1 MTTHDLNPYPHRWV
15 PARLDQGSSEV
26 GHPPA
31 AAAADNRSLSLAE
44 LSAAIRRRRLAFL
57 VPLIGVPVAMAAYLL
72 TATPLYVATNTVIF
86 DPSIVDLGPVKEI
99 SVEQQPPIFALSN
112 QLHIIASQEIAGR
125 IVDDLD
131 LDRND
136 AFTGLNQ
143 EETLFSQ
150 AAGFVRERVIKPV
163 KAAFQPEAEGPPPV
177 PRTPRE
183 LAVDTLM
190 KNLLVVPR
198 RESSVYDVSFTWSDP
213 KLAAAIANA
222 VSDAYVA
229 DHRRR
234 KTEAVRDT
242 TSRLNAR
249 LGELQQKV
257 LAAEAHIDQYRSEAG
272 LHRGVNSTI
281 LTEAL
286 SEATRELV
294 AARNDMSTLEA
305 KLAETRRVEK
315 QRGQAAGMP
324 DVIASDLIRQLRDRE
339 AQLSSREAGLAS
351 RTGGSHPDLVALRR
365 ELGQVRQAL
374 TNEIRRLS
382 ESAES
387 AYNAARGRVALVES
401 TIDDLKEQIAR
412 TGEAE
417 TTLHG
422 IEREAAT
429 SRALYEAV
437 LQRSMG
443 ADLQLDAQEPQ
454 ARVLS
459 YAGVPE
465 SPRFPNMPLFG
476 VLSLVVGSLV
486 GVGGVVLRE
495 KMDGTFRSAHDLEE
509 YTGVRHVA
517 SVPRVRWNRLR
528 AREPYIIARPI
539 SRFSEAIKAIHTA
552 LWMHDFRSRAVMI
565 TSARA
570 GEGKS
575 STAVALARL
584 AAANGERVVLV
595 DCDLRCP
602 AVHTMLRLSNDVG
615 LAQVVEGRCEL
626 GDALQVDEATGLSVL
641 VAGTAMADAPRILMS
656 GRMRDI
662 KQDLALAFDLI
673 VLDTPPTLSAP
684 DAQIVTQIA
693 DTALF
698 CVKSGDTG
706 RTAVMAGL
714 RKVAET
720 GLSIFGLVL
729 TQTAARD
736 SAGQGYPYSETGDAR
751 YRHQYKD

>member
-1 MTTHDLNPYPHRWV
+1 MTTHDLNPFHQRWV
-15 PARLDQGSSEV
+15 PARLEHGGTEV
-26 GHPPA
+26 AHPPA
-31 AAAADNRSLSLAE
+31 PASDSRALSLSE
-44 LSAAIRRRRLAFL
+44 LTAAIRRRRWAFFI
-57 VPLIGVPVAMAAYLL
+57 PLIGIPLGMAAYLL
-72 TATPLYVATNTVIF
+72 TATPLYVANTTVIF
-86 DPSIVDLGPVKEI
+86 DPSTVDLGPVKEI
-99 SVEQQPPIFALSN
+99 SVAEQPPLFTLGN
-112 QLHIIASQEIAGR
+112 QLHIIASQDIAGR
-125 IVDDLD
+125 IVDKLH

-136 AFTGLNQ
+136 EFTGLNQ
-143 EETLFSQ
+143 DPSIAAQ
-150 AAGFVRERVIKPV
+150 AMGYLRENVIKPI
-163 KAAFQPEAEGPPPV
+163 KAAFRPEEAPPPFV

-183 LAVDTLM
+183 LAIDTLM

-213 KLAAAIANA
+213 KLATA
-222 VSDAYVA
+222 VVNELSDAYVA

-234 KTEAVRDT
+234 KTEAVKDT
-242 TSRLNAR
+242 TARLNAR
-249 LGELQQKV
+249 LTELQQKV

-286 SEATRELV
+286 SEATKELV
-294 AARNDMSTLEA
+294 TARNDLSALEA
-305 KLAETRRVEK
+305 KLAETRRAEK
-315 QRGQAAGMP
+315 QRGSAGGVP
-324 DVIASDLIRQLRDRE
+324 DAVASDLIRQLRDRE
-339 AQLSSREAGLAS
+339 AQLAAREAAVAS
-351 RTGGSHPDLVALRR
+351 KMGSIHPDLVAIRR
-365 ELGQVRQAL
+365 ELGQVRAAVGA
-374 TNEIRRLS
+374 EVRRMS
-382 ESAES
+382 ESTES
-387 AYNAARGRVALVES
+387 AYNAARGRVELIER
-401 TIDDLKEQIAR
+401 TINDLKEQVAR
-412 TGEAE
+412 AGEAE

-459 YAGVPE
+459 YASVPE

-495 KMDGTFRSAHDLEE
+495 KMDGTFRSVADLEE
-509 YTGVRHVA
+509 YTGVRHLA
-517 SVPRVRWNRLR
+517 SIPRVRWNRLR
-528 AREPYIIARPI
+528 AREPYIIAKPI

-552 LWMHDFRSRAVMI
+552 LWMNDFRSRAVMI

-570 GEGKS
+570 EEGKS

-584 AAANGERVVLV
+584 AAAAGERVVIV

-602 AVHTMLRLSNDVG
+602 AVHTMLRLPNDVG
-615 LAQVVEGRCEL
+615 LAQVVEGKCDL
-626 GDALQVDEATGLSVL
+626 ADALKVDEATGLSVL
-641 VAGTAMADAPRILMS
+641 VAGTSMADAPRILMS
-656 GRMRDI
+656 ARMREI
-662 KQDLALAFDLI
+662 KQDLALAYDLI

-698 CVKSGDTG
+698 CVKWGDTG

-720 GLSIFGLVL
+720 GLGIFGLVL
-729 TQTAARD
+729 TQTDPRAASR
-736 SAGQGYPYSETGDAR
+736 GYPDQDMGDAR
-751 YRHQYKD
+751 YRKYYRD

>member
-1 MTTHDLNPYPHRWV
+1 
-15 PARLDQGSSEV
+15 
-26 GHPPA
+26 
-31 AAAADNRSLSLAE
+31 
-44 LSAAIRRRRLAFL
+44 
-57 VPLIGVPVAMAAYLL
+57 
-72 TATPLYVATNTVIF
+72 
-86 DPSIVDLGPVKEI
+86 
-99 SVEQQPPIFALSN
+99 
-112 QLHIIASQEIAGR
+112 
-125 IVDDLD
+125 
-131 LDRND
+131 
-136 AFTGLNQ
+136 
-143 EETLFSQ
+143 
-150 AAGFVRERVIKPV
+150 
-163 KAAFQPEAEGPPPV
+163 V

-183 LAVDTLM
+183 LAIETLM
-190 KNLLVVPR
+190 KNLLVIPR

-213 KLAAAIANA
+213 ALAAAVANELA
-222 VSDAYVA
+222 DAYVA

-234 KTEAVRDT
+234 KMEAVKDT
-242 TSRLNAR
+242 TARLNAR
-249 LGELQQKV
+249 LAELQQKV

-286 SEATRELV
+286 SEATKELV
-294 AARNDMSTLEA
+294 AARNDLSALEA
-305 KLAETRRVEK
+305 KLAETRRAEK
-315 QRGQAAGMP
+315 QRGSAAGVP
-324 DVIASDLIRQLRDRE
+324 DAVASDLIRQLRDRE
-339 AQLSSREAGLAS
+339 AVLAARESSIAG
-351 RTGGSHPDLVALRR
+351 RVGNQHPDLVAIRR
-365 ELGQVRQAL
+365 ELGQVRAAL
-374 TNEIRRLS
+374 GAEIRRLS
-382 ESAES
+382 ESTES
-387 AYNAARGRVALVES
+387 AYNAARGRVQLVEG
-401 TIDDLKEQIAR
+401 TINDLKEQIAR
-412 TGEAE
+412 AGEAE

-459 YAGVPE
+459 YASVPE
-465 SPRFPNMPLFG
+465 SPRFPNIPLFG

-495 KMDGTFRSAHDLEE
+495 KMDGTFRSGHDLEE
-509 YTGVRHVA
+509 YTGVRHLA

-528 AREPYIIARPI
+528 AREPYVVARPI

-552 LWMHDFRSRAVMI
+552 LWMHDFHSRAVMI

-584 AAANGERVVLV
+584 AAAAGERVVIV

-602 AVHTMLRLSNDVG
+602 AVHTMLRLPNDVG

-626 GDALQVDEATGLSVL
+626 ADALLVDEATGLSVL
-641 VAGTAMADAPRILMS
+641 VAGTSMADAPRILMS
-656 GRMRDI
+656 PRMREI
-662 KQDLALAFDLI
+662 KQDLALAYDLI

-693 DTALF
+693 DAALF
-698 CVKSGDTG
+698 CVKWGDTG

-720 GLSIFGLVL
+720 GLAIFGLVL
-729 TQTAARD
+729 TQTDPRAASRGYADAEMGD
-736 SAGQGYPYSETGDAR
+736 SR
-751 YRHQYKD
+751 YRKYHRD

>member
-1 MTTHDLNPYPHRWV
+1 MTTHDLNPLHHRWV
-15 PARLDQGSSEV
+15 PARLDHGGTEV
-26 GHPPA
+26 AHPPA
-31 AAAADNRSLSLAE
+31 PASDSRALSLSE
-44 LSAAIRRRRLAFL
+44 LTAAIRRRRWAFFIPL
-57 VPLIGVPVAMAAYLL
+57 VGIPLGMAAYLL
-72 TATPLYVATNTVIF
+72 TATPLYVANTTVIF
-86 DPSIVDLGPVKEI
+86 DPSTVDLGPVKEI
-99 SVEQQPPIFALSN
+99 SVAEQPPLFTLGN
-112 QLHIIASQEIAGR
+112 QLHIIASQDIAGR
-125 IVDDLD
+125 IVDKLH

-136 AFTGLNQ
+136 EFTGLNQ
-143 EETLFSQ
+143 DPSIAAQAMGYLRET
-150 AAGFVRERVIKPV
+150 VVKPI
-163 KAAFQPEAEGPPPV
+163 KAAFRPEEAPPPFV

-183 LAVDTLM
+183 LAIDTLM

-213 KLAAAIANA
+213 KLATA
-222 VSDAYVA
+222 VVNELSDAYVA

-234 KTEAVRDT
+234 KTEAVKDT
-242 TSRLNAR
+242 TARLNAR
-249 LGELQQKV
+249 LTELQQKV

-294 AARNDMSTLEA
+294 TARNDLSALEA
-305 KLAETRRVEK
+305 KLAETRRAEK
-315 QRGQAAGMP
+315 QRGSAAGVP
-324 DVIASDLIRQLRDRE
+324 DAVASDLIRQLRDRE
-339 AQLSSREAGLAS
+339 AQLAAREAAVAS
-351 RTGGSHPDLVALRR
+351 KMGNIHPDLVAIRR
-365 ELGQVRQAL
+365 ELGQVRAAVGA
-374 TNEIRRLS
+374 EVRRMS
-382 ESAES
+382 ESTES
-387 AYNAARGRVALVES
+387 AYNAARGRVELIER
-401 TIDDLKEQIAR
+401 TINDLKEQVAR
-412 TGEAE
+412 AGEAE

-459 YAGVPE
+459 YASVPE

-495 KMDGTFRSAHDLEE
+495 KMDGTFRSVADLEE
-509 YTGVRHVA
+509 YTGVRHLA
-517 SVPRVRWNRLR
+517 SIPRVRWNRLR
-528 AREPYIIARPI
+528 AREPYIIAKPI

-570 GEGKS
+570 EEGKS

-584 AAANGERVVLV
+584 AAAAGERVVIV

-602 AVHTMLRLSNDVG
+602 AVHTMLRLPNDVG
-615 LAQVVEGRCEL
+615 LAQVVEGKCDL
-626 GDALQVDEATGLSVL
+626 ADALKVDEATGLSVL
-641 VAGTAMADAPRILMS
+641 VAGTSMADAPRILMS
-656 GRMRDI
+656 ARMREI
-662 KQDLALAFDLI
+662 KQDLALAYDLI

-698 CVKSGDTG
+698 CVKWGDTG

-720 GLSIFGLVL
+720 GLGIFGLVL
-729 TQTAARD
+729 TQTDPRAASR
-736 SAGQGYPYSETGDAR
+736 GYPDQDMGDAR
-751 YRHQYKD
+751 YRKYYRD